1 MSAKDDVCLL
11 VNIRRLMVP
20 SIESIASMQEL
31 KAGTS
36 ALIEHLEPLSSA
48 REDLLVFCHGGEG
61 GLQTGRSNR
70 RIGGITNFLTTRI
83 EGNCLLI

>member
-11 VNIRRLMVP
+11 VNIRRLKVP

-36 ALIEHLEPLSSA
+36 ALIEHLEPLSS
-48 REDLLVFCHGGEG
+48 EDLLVFCHGGEAFKPG
-61 GLQTGRSNR
+61 VL
-70 RIGGITNFLTTRI
+70 RIGGTNFLTSGSKEI
-83 EGNCLLI
+83 VFYNIM

>member
-1 MSAKDDVCLL
+1 MMSAKDDVCLL

-61 GLQTGRSNR
+61 GLQTGDVL
-70 RIGGITNFLTTRI
+70 IG
-83 EGNCLLI
+83 E

>member
-11 VNIRRLMVP
+11 VNIRRLKVP

-36 ALIEHLEPLSSA
+36 ALIEHLEPLSS
-48 REDLLVFCHGGEG
+48 EDLVFCHGGEAFKPG
-61 GLQTGRSNR
+61 VLI
-70 RIGGITNFLTTRI
+70 RIGGTNFEI
-83 EGNCLLI
+83 F

>member
-1 MSAKDDVCLL
+1 MMSAKDDVCLL

-48 REDLLVFCHGGEG
+48 VKTFWYSAMAVKP
-61 GLQTGRSNR
+61 SNR
-70 RIGGITNFLTTRI
+70 AF
-83 EGNCLLI
+83 

>member
-11 VNIRRLMVP
+11 VNIRRLKVP

-36 ALIEHLEPLSSA
+36 ALIEHLEPLSS
-48 REDLLVFCHGGEG
+48 EDLL
-61 GLQTGRSNR
+61 
-70 RIGGITNFLTTRI
+70 GILPWR
-83 EGNCLLI
+83 